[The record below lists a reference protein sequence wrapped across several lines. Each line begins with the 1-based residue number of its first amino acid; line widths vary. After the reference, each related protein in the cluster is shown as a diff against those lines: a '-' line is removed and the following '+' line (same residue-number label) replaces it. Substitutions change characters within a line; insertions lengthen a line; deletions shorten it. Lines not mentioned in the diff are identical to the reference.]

1 MTQPLSADTVLAAAA
16 AARAFGPD
24 ARRII
29 RRVLAAGV
37 RLGASELVQ
46 ARNGQDI
53 EQQEEL
59 R

>member
-1 MTQPLSADTVLAAAA
+1 VQTVLAAAA

-37 RLGASELVQ
+37 RAGASELVQ
-46 ARNGQDI
+46 ARSGQGID
-53 EQQEEL
+53 QHEE
-59 R
+59 RR